1 MMNAISVKNLT
12 MAYRGGKEPDFT
24 FGPVTLELPQGAILG
39 LLGENGAGKTTLM
52 KLILGLRHPDA
63 GEISLLGGAPGQ
75 TDLMEQVGVVLDDPG
90 IPACLTPR
98 QLGKVL
104 GRIFRTWD
112 QGLYEQYLRRMQLP
126 ERKAFSEFSKGM
138 KMKLSIAAALGH
150 RPKLLILDEPT
161 SGLDPVV
168 REEVVE
174 LLSDFTREPDHSI
187 LISSH
192 IVGDLEKLCDYVA
205 FLHHGT
211 LLLCEEKDRVLEQ
224 YGILH
229 GSAPEIDAL
238 DPQVVLHQERS
249 AYGAEALV
257 RRALVP
263 RSQGLRSATLEEI
276 FVGMIKEEA

>member
-1 MMNAISVKNLT
+1 MNAISVKDLT
-12 MAYRGGKEPDFT
+12 ITYHGGKKPDFS
-24 FGPVTLELPQGAILG
+24 FGPVTLELPKGAILG

-52 KLILGLRHPDA
+52 KLILGLRRPQS
-63 GEISLLGGAPGQ
+63 GEISLLDGVPGQ
-75 TDLMEQVGVVLDDPG
+75 PAIMENVGVVLDEPG
-90 IPACLTPR
+90 VPACLTPV

-104 GRIFRTWD
+104 GRIYHSWD
-112 QGLYEQYLRRMQLP
+112 PQRYAQYLRQLQLP
-126 ERKAFSEFSKGM
+126 ENKPFSEFSKGM
-138 KMKLSIAAALGH
+138 KTKLSSAAALGH
-150 RPKLLILDEPT
+150 CPKLLILDEPT
-161 SGLDPVV
+161 SGLDPLV
-168 REEVVE
+168 REEMLE
-174 LLSDFTREPDHSI
+174 LLSDFTRDPEHSI

-229 GSAPEIDAL
+229 GSASEIDAL
-238 DPQVVLHQERS
+238 DPQAVLHQERS
-249 AYGAEALV
+249 AYGVEALV

-263 RSQGLRSATLEEI
+263 QSLALRSATLEEI

>member
-1 MMNAISVKNLT
+1 MNAISVKDLT
-12 MAYRGGKEPDFT
+12 ITYHGGKKPDFS
-24 FGPVTLELPQGAILG
+24 FGPVTLELPKGAILG

-52 KLILGLRHPDA
+52 KLILGLRRPQS
-63 GEISLLGGAPGQ
+63 GEISLLDGAPGQ
-75 TDLMEQVGVVLDDPG
+75 PAIMENVGVVLDEPG
-90 IPACLTPR
+90 VPACLTPV

-104 GRIFRTWD
+104 GRIYHSWD
-112 QGLYEQYLRRMQLP
+112 PQRYAQYLRQLQLP
-126 ERKAFSEFSKGM
+126 ENKPFSEFSKGM
-138 KMKLSIAAALGH
+138 KTKLSIAAALGH
-150 RPKLLILDEPT
+150 CPKLLILDEPT

-174 LLSDFTREPDHSI
+174 LLSDFTREPEHSI

-238 DPQVVLHQERS
+238 DPQAVLHQERS

-263 RSQGLRSATLEEI
+263 QSQGLRSATLEEI

>member
-1 MMNAISVKNLT
+1 MNAISVKDLT
-12 MAYRGGKEPDFT
+12 ITYHVGKKPDFS
-24 FGPVTLELPQGAILG
+24 FGPVTLELPKGAILG

-52 KLILGLRHPDA
+52 KLILGLRRPQS
-63 GEISLLGGAPGQ
+63 GEISLLDGVPGQ
-75 TDLMEQVGVVLDDPG
+75 PAIMENVGVVLDEPG
-90 IPACLTPR
+90 VPACLTPV

-104 GRIFRTWD
+104 GRIYHSWD
-112 QGLYEQYLRRMQLP
+112 PQRYAQYLRQLQLP
-126 ERKAFSEFSKGM
+126 ENKPFSEFSKGM
-138 KMKLSIAAALGH
+138 KTKLSIAAALGH
-150 RPKLLILDEPT
+150 CPKLLILDEPT
-161 SGLDPVV
+161 SGLDPLV
-168 REEVVE
+168 REEMLE
-174 LLSDFTREPDHSI
+174 LLSDFTRDPEHSI

-229 GSAPEIDAL
+229 GSASEIDAL
-238 DPQVVLHQERS
+238 DPQAVLHQERS
-249 AYGAEALV
+249 AYGVEALV

-263 RSQGLRSATLEEI
+263 QSLALRSATLEEI

>member
-1 MMNAISVKNLT
+1 MNAISVKDLT
-12 MAYRGGKEPDFT
+12 ITYHGGKKPDFS
-24 FGPVTLELPQGAILG
+24 FGPVTLELPKGAILG

-52 KLILGLRHPDA
+52 KLILGLRRPQS
-63 GEISLLGGAPGQ
+63 GEISLLDGVPGQ
-75 TDLMEQVGVVLDDPG
+75 PAIMENVGVVLDEPG
-90 IPACLTPR
+90 VPACLTPV

-104 GRIFRTWD
+104 GRIYHSWD
-112 QGLYEQYLRRMQLP
+112 PQRYAQYLRQLQLP
-126 ERKAFSEFSKGM
+126 ENKPFSEFSKGM
-138 KMKLSIAAALGH
+138 KTKLSIAAALGH
-150 RPKLLILDEPT
+150 CPKLLILDEPT
-161 SGLDPVV
+161 SGLDPLV
-168 REEVVE
+168 REEMLE
-174 LLSDFTREPDHSI
+174 LLSDFTRDPEHSI

-229 GSAPEIDAL
+229 GSASEIDAL
-238 DPQVVLHQERS
+238 DPQAVLHQERS
-249 AYGAEALV
+249 AYGVEALV

-263 RSQGLRSATLEEI
+263 QSLALRSATLEEI

>member
-1 MMNAISVKNLT
+1 MNAISVKDLT
-12 MAYRGGKEPDFT
+12 ITYHGGKKPNFS
-24 FGPVTLELPQGAILG
+24 FGPVTLELPKGAILG

-52 KLILGLRHPDA
+52 KLILGLRRPQS
-63 GEISLLGGAPGQ
+63 GEISLLDGAPGQ
-75 TDLMEQVGVVLDDPG
+75 PAIMENVGVVLDEPG
-90 IPACLTPR
+90 FPACLTPV

-104 GRIFRTWD
+104 GRIYHSWD
-112 QGLYEQYLRRMQLP
+112 SQRYAQYLRQLQLP
-126 ERKAFSEFSKGM
+126 ENKPFSEFSKGM
-138 KMKLSIAAALGH
+138 KTKLSIAAALGH
-150 RPKLLILDEPT
+150 CPKLLILDEPT
-161 SGLDPVV
+161 SGLDPLV
-168 REEVVE
+168 REEMLE
-174 LLSDFTREPDHSI
+174 LLSDFTRDPEHSI

-229 GSAPEIDAL
+229 GSASEIDAL
-238 DPQVVLHQERS
+238 DPQAVLHQERS
-249 AYGAEALV
+249 AYGVEALV

-263 RSQGLRSATLEEI
+263 QSLALRSATLEEI

>member
-1 MMNAISVKNLT
+1 MNAISVKDLT
-12 MAYRGGKEPDFT
+12 ITYHGGKKPDFS
-24 FGPVTLELPQGAILG
+24 FGPVTLELPKGAILG

-52 KLILGLRHPDA
+52 KLILGLRRPQS
-63 GEISLLGGAPGQ
+63 GEISLLDGAPGQ
-75 TDLMEQVGVVLDDPG
+75 PAIMENVGVVLDEPG
-90 IPACLTPR
+90 VPACLTPV

-104 GRIFRTWD
+104 GRIYHSWD
-112 QGLYEQYLRRMQLP
+112 SQRYAQYLRQLQLP
-126 ERKAFSEFSKGM
+126 ENKPFSEFSKGM
-138 KMKLSIAAALGH
+138 KTKLSIAAALGH
-150 RPKLLILDEPT
+150 CPKLLILDEPT
-161 SGLDPVV
+161 SGLDPLV
-168 REEVVE
+168 REEMLE
-174 LLSDFTREPDHSI
+174 LLSDFTRDPEHSI

-211 LLLCEEKDRVLEQ
+211 LRLCEEKDRVLEQ

-229 GSAPEIDAL
+229 GSASEIDAL
-238 DPQVVLHQERS
+238 DPQAVLHQERS

-263 RSQGLRSATLEEI
+263 QSLALRSATLEEI

>member
-1 MMNAISVKNLT
+1 MNAISVKDLT
-12 MAYRGGKEPDFT
+12 ITYHGGKKPDFS
-24 FGPVTLELPQGAILG
+24 FGPVTLELPKGAILG

-52 KLILGLRHPDA
+52 KLILGLRRPQS
-63 GEISLLGGAPGQ
+63 GEISLLDGVPGQ
-75 TDLMEQVGVVLDDPG
+75 PAIMENVGVVLDEPG
-90 IPACLTPR
+90 VPACLTPV

-104 GRIFRTWD
+104 GRIYQSWD
-112 QGLYEQYLRRMQLP
+112 SQRYAQYLRQLQLP
-126 ERKAFSEFSKGM
+126 ENKPFSEFSKGM
-138 KMKLSIAAALGH
+138 KTKLSIAAALGH
-150 RPKLLILDEPT
+150 CPKLLILDEPT
-161 SGLDPVV
+161 SGLDPLV
-168 REEVVE
+168 REEMLE
-174 LLSDFTREPDHSI
+174 LLSDFTRDPEHSI

-229 GSAPEIDAL
+229 GSASEIDAL
-238 DPQVVLHQERS
+238 DPQAVLHQERS

-263 RSQGLRSATLEEI
+263 QSLALRSATLEEI

>member
-1 MMNAISVKNLT
+1 MNAISVKDLT
-12 MAYRGGKEPDFT
+12 ITYHGGKKPDFS
-24 FGPVTLELPQGAILG
+24 FGPVTLELPKGAILG

-52 KLILGLRHPDA
+52 KLILGLRRPQS
-63 GEISLLGGAPGQ
+63 GEISLLDGLPGQ
-75 TDLMEQVGVVLDDPG
+75 PAIMENVGVVLDEPG
-90 IPACLTPR
+90 VPACLTPV

-104 GRIFRTWD
+104 GRIYQSWD
-112 QGLYEQYLRRMQLP
+112 PQRYAQYLRQLQLP
-126 ERKAFSEFSKGM
+126 ENKPFSEFSKGM
-138 KMKLSIAAALGH
+138 KTKLSIAAALGH
-150 RPKLLILDEPT
+150 CPKLLILDEPT
-161 SGLDPVV
+161 SGLDPLV
-168 REEVVE
+168 REEMLE
-174 LLSDFTREPDHSI
+174 LLSDFTRDPEHSI

-238 DPQVVLHQERS
+238 DPQAVLHQERS
-249 AYGAEALV
+249 AYGVEALV

-263 RSQGLRSATLEEI
+263 QSLALRSATLEEI

>member
-1 MMNAISVKNLT
+1 MNAISVKDLT
-12 MAYRGGKEPDFT
+12 ITYHGGKKPDFS
-24 FGPVTLELPQGAILG
+24 FGPVTLELPKGAILG

-52 KLILGLRHPDA
+52 KLILGLRRPQS
-63 GEISLLGGAPGQ
+63 GEISLLDGAPGQ
-75 TDLMEQVGVVLDDPG
+75 PAIMENVGVVLDEPG
-90 IPACLTPR
+90 VPACLTPV

-104 GRIFRTWD
+104 GRIYHSWD
-112 QGLYEQYLRRMQLP
+112 PQRYAQYLRQLQLP
-126 ERKAFSEFSKGM
+126 ENKPFSEFSKGM
-138 KMKLSIAAALGH
+138 KTKLSIAAALGH
-150 RPKLLILDEPT
+150 CPKLLILDEPT
-161 SGLDPVV
+161 SGLDPLV
-168 REEVVE
+168 REEMLE
-174 LLSDFTREPDHSI
+174 LLSDFTRDPEHSI

-238 DPQVVLHQERS
+238 DPQAVLHQERS

-263 RSQGLRSATLEEI
+263 QSQGLRSATLEEI

>member
-1 MMNAISVKNLT
+1 MNAISVKDLT
-12 MAYRGGKEPDFT
+12 ITYHGGKKPDFS
-24 FGPVTLELPQGAILG
+24 FGPVTLELPKGAILG

-52 KLILGLRHPDA
+52 KLILGLRRPQS
-63 GEISLLGGAPGQ
+63 GEISLLDGVPGQ
-75 TDLMEQVGVVLDDPG
+75 PAIMENVGVVLDEPG
-90 IPACLTPR
+90 VPACLTPV

-104 GRIFRTWD
+104 GRIYQSWD
-112 QGLYEQYLRRMQLP
+112 PQRYAQYLRQLQLP
-126 ERKAFSEFSKGM
+126 ENKPFSEFSKGM
-138 KMKLSIAAALGH
+138 KTKLSIAAALGH
-150 RPKLLILDEPT
+150 CPKLLILDEPT
-161 SGLDPVV
+161 SGLDPLV
-168 REEVVE
+168 REEMLE
-174 LLSDFTREPDHSI
+174 LLSDFTRDPEHSI

-211 LLLCEEKDRVLEQ
+211 LLLCEEKDRMLEQ

-229 GSAPEIDAL
+229 GSASEIDAL
-238 DPQVVLHQERS
+238 DPQAVLHQERS

-263 RSQGLRSATLEEI
+263 QSLALRSATLEEI

>member
-1 MMNAISVKNLT
+1 MNAISIKDLT
-12 MAYRGGKEPDFT
+12 ITYHGGKKPDFS
-24 FGPVTLELPQGAILG
+24 FGPVTLELPKGAILG

-52 KLILGLRHPDA
+52 KLILGLRRPQS
-63 GEISLLGGAPGQ
+63 GEISLLDGAPGQ
-75 TDLMEQVGVVLDDPG
+75 PAIMENVGVVLDEPG
-90 IPACLTPR
+90 VPACLTPV

-104 GRIFRTWD
+104 GRIYHSWD
-112 QGLYEQYLRRMQLP
+112 PQRYAQYLRQLQLSENKP
-126 ERKAFSEFSKGM
+126 FSEFSKGM
-138 KMKLSIAAALGH
+138 KTKLSIAAALGH
-150 RPKLLILDEPT
+150 CPKLLILDEPT

-174 LLSDFTREPDHSI
+174 LLSDFTREPEHSI

-238 DPQVVLHQERS
+238 DPQAVLHQERS

-263 RSQGLRSATLEEI
+263 QSQGLRSATLEEI

>member
-1 MMNAISVKNLT
+1 MNAISVKDLT
-12 MAYRGGKEPDFT
+12 ITYHGGKKPDFS
-24 FGPVTLELPQGAILG
+24 FGPVTLELPKGAILG

-52 KLILGLRHPDA
+52 KLILGLRRPQS
-63 GEISLLGGAPGQ
+63 GEISLLDGVPGQ
-75 TDLMEQVGVVLDDPG
+75 PAIMENVGVVLDEPG
-90 IPACLTPR
+90 VPACLTPV

-104 GRIFRTWD
+104 GRIYQSWD
-112 QGLYEQYLRRMQLP
+112 SQRYAQYLRQLQLP
-126 ERKAFSEFSKGM
+126 ENKPFSEFSKGM
-138 KMKLSIAAALGH
+138 KTKLSIAAALGH
-150 RPKLLILDEPT
+150 CPKLLILDEPT
-161 SGLDPVV
+161 AGLDPLV
-168 REEVVE
+168 REEMLE
-174 LLSDFTREPDHSI
+174 LLSDFTRDPEHSI

-229 GSAPEIDAL
+229 GSASEIDAL
-238 DPQVVLHQERS
+238 DPQAVLHQERS
-249 AYGAEALV
+249 AYGVEALV

-263 RSQGLRSATLEEI
+263 QSLALRSATLEEI

>member
-1 MMNAISVKNLT
+1 MNAISVKDLT
-12 MAYRGGKEPDFT
+12 ITYHGGKKPDFS
-24 FGPVTLELPQGAILG
+24 FGPVTLELPKGAILG

-52 KLILGLRHPDA
+52 KLILGLRRPQS
-63 GEISLLGGAPGQ
+63 GEISLLDGLPGQ
-75 TDLMEQVGVVLDDPG
+75 PAIMENVGVVLDEPG
-90 IPACLTPR
+90 VPACLTPV

-104 GRIFRTWD
+104 GRIYQSWD
-112 QGLYEQYLRRMQLP
+112 PQRYAQYLRQLQLP
-126 ERKAFSEFSKGM
+126 ENKPFSEFSKGM
-138 KMKLSIAAALGH
+138 KTKLSIAAALGH
-150 RPKLLILDEPT
+150 CPKLLILDEPT
-161 SGLDPVV
+161 SGLDPLV
-168 REEVVE
+168 REEMLE
-174 LLSDFTREPDHSI
+174 LLSDFTRDPEHSI

-229 GSAPEIDAL
+229 GSALEIDAL
-238 DPQVVLHQERS
+238 DPQAVLHQERS

-263 RSQGLRSATLEEI
+263 QSLALRSATLEEI

>member
-1 MMNAISVKNLT
+1 MNAISVKDLT
-12 MAYRGGKEPDFT
+12 ITYHGGKKPDFS
-24 FGPVTLELPQGAILG
+24 FGPVTLELPKGAILG

-52 KLILGLRHPDA
+52 KLILGLRRPQS
-63 GEISLLGGAPGQ
+63 GEISLLDGVPGQ
-75 TDLMEQVGVVLDDPG
+75 PAIMENVGVVLDEPG
-90 IPACLTPR
+90 VPACLTPV

-104 GRIFRTWD
+104 GRIYHSWD
-112 QGLYEQYLRRMQLP
+112 SQRYAQYLRQLQLP
-126 ERKAFSEFSKGM
+126 ENKPFSEFSKGM
-138 KMKLSIAAALGH
+138 KTKLSIAAALGH
-150 RPKLLILDEPT
+150 CPKLLILDEPT
-161 SGLDPVV
+161 SGLDPLV
-168 REEVVE
+168 REEMLE
-174 LLSDFTREPDHSI
+174 LLSDFTRDPEHSI

-229 GSAPEIDAL
+229 GSASEIDAL
-238 DPQVVLHQERS
+238 DPQAVLHQERS
-249 AYGAEALV
+249 AYGVEALV

-263 RSQGLRSATLEEI
+263 QSLALRSATLEEI

>member
-1 MMNAISVKNLT
+1 MNAISVKDLT
-12 MAYRGGKEPDFT
+12 ITYHGGKKPDFS
-24 FGPVTLELPQGAILG
+24 FGPVTLELPKGAILG

-52 KLILGLRHPDA
+52 KLILGLRRPQS
-63 GEISLLGGAPGQ
+63 GKISLLDGVPGQ
-75 TDLMEQVGVVLDDPG
+75 SAIMENVGVVLDEPG
-90 IPACLTPR
+90 VPACLTPV

-104 GRIFRTWD
+104 GRIYHSWD
-112 QGLYEQYLRRMQLP
+112 PQRYAQYLRQLQLP
-126 ERKAFSEFSKGM
+126 ENKPFSEFSKGM
-138 KMKLSIAAALGH
+138 KTKLSIAAALGH
-150 RPKLLILDEPT
+150 CPKLLILDEPT
-161 SGLDPVV
+161 SGLDPLV
-168 REEVVE
+168 REEMLE
-174 LLSDFTREPDHSI
+174 LLSDFTRDPEHSI

-229 GSAPEIDAL
+229 GSASEIDAL
-238 DPQVVLHQERS
+238 DPQAVLHQERS
-249 AYGAEALV
+249 AYGVEALV

-263 RSQGLRSATLEEI
+263 QSLALRSATLEEI

>member
-1 MMNAISVKNLT
+1 MNAISVKDLT
-12 MAYRGGKEPDFT
+12 ITYHGGKKPDFS
-24 FGPVTLELPQGAILG
+24 FGPVTLELPKGAILG

-52 KLILGLRHPDA
+52 KLILGLRRPQS
-63 GEISLLGGAPGQ
+63 GEISLLDGAPGQ
-75 TDLMEQVGVVLDDPG
+75 PAIMENVGVVLDEPG
-90 IPACLTPR
+90 VPACLTPV

-104 GRIFRTWD
+104 GRIYHSWD
-112 QGLYEQYLRRMQLP
+112 PQRYAQYLRQLQLP
-126 ERKAFSEFSKGM
+126 ENKPFSEFSKGM
-138 KMKLSIAAALGH
+138 KTKLSIAAALGH
-150 RPKLLILDEPT
+150 CPKLLILDEPT
-161 SGLDPVV
+161 SGLDPLV
-168 REEVVE
+168 REEMLE
-174 LLSDFTREPDHSI
+174 LLSDFTRDPEHSI

-229 GSAPEIDAL
+229 GSASEIDAL
-238 DPQVVLHQERS
+238 DPQAVLHQERS
-249 AYGAEALV
+249 AYGVEALV

-263 RSQGLRSATLEEI
+263 QSLALRSATLEEI

>member
-1 MMNAISVKNLT
+1 MNAISVKDLT
-12 MAYRGGKEPDFT
+12 ITYHGGKKPDFS
-24 FGPVTLELPQGAILG
+24 FGPVTLELPKGAILG

-52 KLILGLRHPDA
+52 KLILGLRRPQS
-63 GEISLLGGAPGQ
+63 GEISLLDGVPGQ
-75 TDLMEQVGVVLDDPG
+75 PAIMENVGVVLDEPG
-90 IPACLTPR
+90 VPACLTPV

-104 GRIFRTWD
+104 GRIYHSWD
-112 QGLYEQYLRRMQLP
+112 SQRYAQYLRQLQLP
-126 ERKAFSEFSKGM
+126 ENKPFSEFSRGM
-138 KMKLSIAAALGH
+138 KTKLSIAAALGH
-150 RPKLLILDEPT
+150 CPKLLILDEPT
-161 SGLDPVV
+161 SGLDPLV
-168 REEVVE
+168 REEMLE
-174 LLSDFTREPDHSI
+174 LLSDFTRDPEYSI

-229 GSAPEIDAL
+229 GSASEIDAL
-238 DPQVVLHQERS
+238 DPQAVLHQERS
-249 AYGAEALV
+249 AYGVEALV

-263 RSQGLRSATLEEI
+263 QSLALRSATLEEI

>member
-1 MMNAISVKNLT
+1 MNAISVKDLT
-12 MAYRGGKEPDFT
+12 ITYHGGKKPDFS
-24 FGPVTLELPQGAILG
+24 FGPVTLELPKGAILG

-52 KLILGLRHPDA
+52 KLILGLRRPQS
-63 GEISLLGGAPGQ
+63 GEISLLDGAPGQ
-75 TDLMEQVGVVLDDPG
+75 PAIMENVGVVLDEPG
-90 IPACLTPR
+90 VPACLTPV

-104 GRIFRTWD
+104 GRIYHSWD
-112 QGLYEQYLRRMQLP
+112 PQCYAQYLRQLQLP
-126 ERKAFSEFSKGM
+126 ENKPFSEFSKGM
-138 KMKLSIAAALGH
+138 KTKLSIAAALGH
-150 RPKLLILDEPT
+150 CPKLLILDEPT
-161 SGLDPVV
+161 SGLDPLV
-168 REEVVE
+168 REEMLE
-174 LLSDFTREPDHSI
+174 LLSDFTRDPEHSI

-229 GSAPEIDAL
+229 GSASEIDAL
-238 DPQVVLHQERS
+238 DPQAVLHQERS
-249 AYGAEALV
+249 AYGVEALV

-263 RSQGLRSATLEEI
+263 QSLALRSATLEEI

>member
-1 MMNAISVKNLT
+1 MNAISVKDLT
-12 MAYRGGKEPDFT
+12 ITYHGGKKPDFS
-24 FGPVTLELPQGAILG
+24 FGPVTLELPKGAILG

-52 KLILGLRHPDA
+52 KLILGLRRPQS
-63 GEISLLGGAPGQ
+63 GEISLLDGVPGQ
-75 TDLMEQVGVVLDDPG
+75 PAIMENVGVVLDEPG
-90 IPACLTPR
+90 VPACLTPV

-104 GRIFRTWD
+104 GRIYQSWNPQR
-112 QGLYEQYLRRMQLP
+112 YAQYLRQLQLP
-126 ERKAFSEFSKGM
+126 ENKPFSEFSKGM
-138 KMKLSIAAALGH
+138 KTKLSIAAALGH
-150 RPKLLILDEPT
+150 CPKLLILDEPT
-161 SGLDPVV
+161 SGLDPLV
-168 REEVVE
+168 REEMLE
-174 LLSDFTREPDHSI
+174 LLSDFTRDPEHSI

-229 GSAPEIDAL
+229 GSASEIDAL
-238 DPQVVLHQERS
+238 DPQAVLHQERS

-263 RSQGLRSATLEEI
+263 QSLALRSATLEEI

>member
-1 MMNAISVKNLT
+1 MNAISVKDLT
-12 MAYRGGKEPDFT
+12 ITYHGGKKPDFS
-24 FGPVTLELPQGAILG
+24 FGPVTLELPKGAILG

-52 KLILGLRHPDA
+52 KLILGLRRPQS
-63 GEISLLGGAPGQ
+63 GEISLLDGVPGQ
-75 TDLMEQVGVVLDDPG
+75 PAIMENVGVVLDEPG
-90 IPACLTPR
+90 VPACLTPV

-104 GRIFRTWD
+104 GRIYHSWD
-112 QGLYEQYLRRMQLP
+112 PQRYAQYLRQLQLP
-126 ERKAFSEFSKGM
+126 ENKPFSEFSKGM
-138 KMKLSIAAALGH
+138 KTKLSIAAALGH
-150 RPKLLILDEPT
+150 CPKLLILDEPT
-161 SGLDPVV
+161 SGLDPLV
-168 REEVVE
+168 REEMLE
-174 LLSDFTREPDHSI
+174 LLSDFTRDPEHSI

-229 GSAPEIDAL
+229 GSASEIDAL
-238 DPQVVLHQERS
+238 DSQAVLHQERS
-249 AYGAEALV
+249 AYGVEALV

-263 RSQGLRSATLEEI
+263 QSLALRSATLEEI

>member
-1 MMNAISVKNLT
+1 MNAISVKDLT
-12 MAYRGGKEPDFT
+12 ITYHGGKKPDFS
-24 FGPVTLELPQGAILG
+24 FGPVTLELPKGAILG

-52 KLILGLRHPDA
+52 KLILGLRRPQS
-63 GEISLLGGAPGQ
+63 GEISLLDGVPGQ
-75 TDLMEQVGVVLDDPG
+75 PAIMENVGVVLDEPG
-90 IPACLTPR
+90 VPACLTPV

-104 GRIFRTWD
+104 GRIYHSWD
-112 QGLYEQYLRRMQLP
+112 PQRYAQYLRQLQLP
-126 ERKAFSEFSKGM
+126 ENKPFSEFSKGM
-138 KMKLSIAAALGH
+138 KTKLSIAAALGH
-150 RPKLLILDEPT
+150 CPKLLILDEPT
-161 SGLDPVV
+161 SGLDPLV
-168 REEVVE
+168 REEMLE
-174 LLSDFTREPDHSI
+174 LFSDFTRDPEHSI

-229 GSAPEIDAL
+229 GSASEIDAL
-238 DPQVVLHQERS
+238 DPQAVLHQERS
-249 AYGAEALV
+249 AYGVEALV

-263 RSQGLRSATLEEI
+263 QSLALRSATLEEI

>member
-1 MMNAISVKNLT
+1 MNAISVKDLT
-12 MAYRGGKEPDFT
+12 ITYHGGKKPDFS
-24 FGPVTLELPQGAILG
+24 FGPVTLELPKGAILG

-52 KLILGLRHPDA
+52 KLILGLRRPQS
-63 GEISLLGGAPGQ
+63 GEISLLDGAPGQ
-75 TDLMEQVGVVLDDPG
+75 PAIMENVGVVLDEPG
-90 IPACLTPR
+90 VPACLTPV

-104 GRIFRTWD
+104 GRIYHSWD
-112 QGLYEQYLRRMQLP
+112 PQRYAQYLRQLQLP
-126 ERKAFSEFSKGM
+126 ENKPFSEFSKGM
-138 KMKLSIAAALGH
+138 KTKLSIAAALGH
-150 RPKLLILDEPT
+150 CPKLLILDEPT
-161 SGLDPVV
+161 SGLDPLV
-168 REEVVE
+168 REEMLE
-174 LLSDFTREPDHSI
+174 LLSDFTRDPEHSI

-238 DPQVVLHQERS
+238 DPQAVLHQERS
-249 AYGAEALV
+249 AYGVEALV

-263 RSQGLRSATLEEI
+263 QSLALRSATLEEI

>member
-1 MMNAISVKNLT
+1 MNAISVKDLT
-12 MAYRGGKEPDFT
+12 ITYHGGKKPDFS
-24 FGPVTLELPQGAILG
+24 FGPVTLELPKGAILG

-52 KLILGLRHPDA
+52 KLILGLRRPQS
-63 GEISLLGGAPGQ
+63 GEISLLDGVPGQ
-75 TDLMEQVGVVLDDPG
+75 PAIMENVGVVLDEPG
-90 IPACLTPR
+90 VPACLTPV

-104 GRIFRTWD
+104 GRIYHSWD
-112 QGLYEQYLRRMQLP
+112 PQRYAQYLRQLQLP
-126 ERKAFSEFSKGM
+126 ENKPFSEFSKGM
-138 KMKLSIAAALGH
+138 KTKLSIAAALGH
-150 RPKLLILDEPT
+150 CPKLLILDEPT
-161 SGLDPVV
+161 SGLDPLV
-168 REEVVE
+168 REEMLE
-174 LLSDFTREPDHSI
+174 LLSDFTRDPEHSI

-211 LLLCEEKDRVLEQ
+211 LLLCEEKDRMLEQ

-229 GSAPEIDAL
+229 GSASEIDAL
-238 DPQVVLHQERS
+238 DPQAVLHQERS

-263 RSQGLRSATLEEI
+263 QSLALRSATLEEI

>member
-1 MMNAISVKNLT
+1 MNAISVKDLAIT
-12 MAYRGGKEPDFT
+12 YHGGKKPDFS
-24 FGPVTLELPQGAILG
+24 FGPVTLELPKGAILG

-52 KLILGLRHPDA
+52 KLILGLRRPQS
-63 GEISLLGGAPGQ
+63 GKISLLDGVPGQ
-75 TDLMEQVGVVLDDPG
+75 SAIMENVGVVLDEPG
-90 IPACLTPR
+90 VPACLTPV

-104 GRIFRTWD
+104 GRIYHSWD
-112 QGLYEQYLRRMQLP
+112 PQRYAQYLRQLQLP
-126 ERKAFSEFSKGM
+126 ENKPFSEFSKGM
-138 KMKLSIAAALGH
+138 KTKLSIAAALGH
-150 RPKLLILDEPT
+150 CPKLLILDEPT
-161 SGLDPVV
+161 SGLDPLV
-168 REEVVE
+168 REEMLE
-174 LLSDFTREPDHSI
+174 LLSDFTRDPEHSI

-229 GSAPEIDAL
+229 GSASEIDAL
-238 DPQVVLHQERS
+238 DPQAVLHQERS

-263 RSQGLRSATLEEI
+263 QSLALRSATLEEI

>member
-1 MMNAISVKNLT
+1 MNAISVKDLT
-12 MAYRGGKEPDFT
+12 ITYHGGKKPDFS
-24 FGPVTLELPQGAILG
+24 FGPVTLELPKGAILG

-52 KLILGLRHPDA
+52 KLILGLRRPQS
-63 GEISLLGGAPGQ
+63 GEISLLDGVPGQ
-75 TDLMEQVGVVLDDPG
+75 PAIMENVGVVLDEPG
-90 IPACLTPR
+90 VPACLTPV

-104 GRIFRTWD
+104 GRIYHSWD
-112 QGLYEQYLRRMQLP
+112 PQCYAQYLRQLQLP
-126 ERKAFSEFSKGM
+126 ENKPFSEFSKGM
-138 KMKLSIAAALGH
+138 KTKLSIAAALGH
-150 RPKLLILDEPT
+150 CPKLLILDEPT
-161 SGLDPVV
+161 SGLDPLV
-168 REEVVE
+168 REEMLE
-174 LLSDFTREPDHSI
+174 LLSDFTRDPEHSI

-229 GSAPEIDAL
+229 GSASEIDAL
-238 DPQVVLHQERS
+238 DPQAVLHQERS
-249 AYGAEALV
+249 AYGVEALV

-263 RSQGLRSATLEEI
+263 QSLALRSATLEEI

>member
-1 MMNAISVKNLT
+1 MNAISVKDLT
-12 MAYRGGKEPDFT
+12 ITYHGGKKPDFS
-24 FGPVTLELPQGAILG
+24 FGPVTLELPKGAILG

-52 KLILGLRHPDA
+52 KLILGLRRPHS
-63 GEISLLGGAPGQ
+63 GEISLLDGVPGQ
-75 TDLMEQVGVVLDDPG
+75 PAIMENVGVVLDEPG
-90 IPACLTPR
+90 VPACLTPV

-104 GRIFRTWD
+104 GRIYHSWD
-112 QGLYEQYLRRMQLP
+112 PQRYAQYLRQLQLP
-126 ERKAFSEFSKGM
+126 ENKPFSEFSKGM
-138 KMKLSIAAALGH
+138 KTKLSIAAALGH
-150 RPKLLILDEPT
+150 CPKLLILDEPT
-161 SGLDPVV
+161 SGLDPLV
-168 REEVVE
+168 REEMLE
-174 LLSDFTREPDHSI
+174 LLSDFTRDPEHSI

-229 GSAPEIDAL
+229 GSASEIDAL
-238 DPQVVLHQERS
+238 DPQAVLHQERS
-249 AYGAEALV
+249 AYGVEALV

-263 RSQGLRSATLEEI
+263 QSLALRSATLEEI

>member
-1 MMNAISVKNLT
+1 MNAISVKDLT
-12 MAYRGGKEPDFT
+12 ITYHGGKKPDFS
-24 FGPVTLELPQGAILG
+24 FGPVTLELPKGAILG

-52 KLILGLRHPDA
+52 KLILGLRRPQS
-63 GEISLLGGAPGQ
+63 GEISLLDGVPGQ
-75 TDLMEQVGVVLDDPG
+75 PAIMENVGVVLDEPG
-90 IPACLTPR
+90 VPACLTPV

-104 GRIFRTWD
+104 GRIYHSWD
-112 QGLYEQYLRRMQLP
+112 PQRYAQHLRQLQLP
-126 ERKAFSEFSKGM
+126 ENKPFSEFSKGM
-138 KMKLSIAAALGH
+138 KTKLSIAAALGH
-150 RPKLLILDEPT
+150 CPKLLILDEPT
-161 SGLDPVV
+161 SGLDPLV
-168 REEVVE
+168 REEMLE
-174 LLSDFTREPDHSI
+174 LFSDFTRDPEHSI

-229 GSAPEIDAL
+229 GSASEIDAL
-238 DPQVVLHQERS
+238 DPQAVLHQERS
-249 AYGAEALV
+249 AYGVEALV

-263 RSQGLRSATLEEI
+263 QSLALRSATLEEI

>member
-1 MMNAISVKNLT
+1 MNAISVKDLT
-12 MAYRGGKEPDFT
+12 ITYHGGKKPDFS
-24 FGPVTLELPQGAILG
+24 FGPVTLELPKGAILG

-52 KLILGLRHPDA
+52 KLILGLRRPQS
-63 GEISLLGGAPGQ
+63 GEISLLDGAPGQ
-75 TDLMEQVGVVLDDPG
+75 PAIMENVGVVLDEPG
-90 IPACLTPR
+90 VPACLTPV

-104 GRIFRTWD
+104 GRIYHSWD
-112 QGLYEQYLRRMQLP
+112 PQRYAQHLRQLQLP
-126 ERKAFSEFSKGM
+126 ENKPFSEFSKGM
-138 KMKLSIAAALGH
+138 KTKLSIAAALGH
-150 RPKLLILDEPT
+150 CPKLLILDEPT
-161 SGLDPVV
+161 SGLDPLV
-168 REEVVE
+168 REEMLE
-174 LLSDFTREPDHSI
+174 LLSDFTRDPEHSI

-238 DPQVVLHQERS
+238 DPQAVLHQERS

-263 RSQGLRSATLEEI
+263 QSQGLRSATLEEI

>member
-1 MMNAISVKNLT
+1 MNAISVKDLT
-12 MAYRGGKEPDFT
+12 ITYHGGKKPDFS
-24 FGPVTLELPQGAILG
+24 FGPVTLELPKGAILG

-52 KLILGLRHPDA
+52 KLILGLRRPQS
-63 GEISLLGGAPGQ
+63 GEISLLDGAPGQ
-75 TDLMEQVGVVLDDPG
+75 PAIMENVGVVLDEPG
-90 IPACLTPR
+90 VPACLTPV

-104 GRIFRTWD
+104 GRIYHSWD
-112 QGLYEQYLRRMQLP
+112 PQRYAQYLRQLQLP
-126 ERKAFSEFSKGM
+126 ENKPFSEFSKGM
-138 KMKLSIAAALGH
+138 KTKLSIAAALGH
-150 RPKLLILDEPT
+150 CPKLLILDEPT
-161 SGLDPVV
+161 SGLDPLV
-168 REEVVE
+168 REEMLE
-174 LLSDFTREPDHSI
+174 LLSDFTRDPEHSI

-238 DPQVVLHQERS
+238 DPQAVLHQERS

-263 RSQGLRSATLEEI
+263 QSLALRSATLEEI

>member
-1 MMNAISVKNLT
+1 MNAISVKDLT
-12 MAYRGGKEPDFT
+12 ITYHGGKKPDFS
-24 FGPVTLELPQGAILG
+24 FGPVTLELPKGAILG

-52 KLILGLRHPDA
+52 KLILGLRRPQS
-63 GEISLLGGAPGQ
+63 GEISLLDGVPGQ
-75 TDLMEQVGVVLDDPG
+75 PAIMENVGVVLDEPG
-90 IPACLTPR
+90 VPACLTPV

-104 GRIFRTWD
+104 GRIYQSWD
-112 QGLYEQYLRRMQLP
+112 SQRYAQYLRQLQLP
-126 ERKAFSEFSKGM
+126 ENKPFSEFSKGM
-138 KMKLSIAAALGH
+138 KTKLSIAAALGH
-150 RPKLLILDEPT
+150 CPKLLILDEPT
-161 SGLDPVV
+161 SGLDPLV
-168 REEVVE
+168 REEMLE
-174 LLSDFTREPDHSI
+174 LLSDFTRDPEHSI

-229 GSAPEIDAL
+229 GSASEIDAL
-238 DPQVVLHQERS
+238 DPQAVLHQERS
-249 AYGAEALV
+249 AYGVEALV

-263 RSQGLRSATLEEI
+263 QSLALRSATLEEI

>member
-1 MMNAISVKNLT
+1 MNAISVKDLT
-12 MAYRGGKEPDFT
+12 ITYHGGKKPDFS
-24 FGPVTLELPQGAILG
+24 FGPVTLELPKGAILG

-52 KLILGLRHPDA
+52 KLILGLRRPQS
-63 GEISLLGGAPGQ
+63 GEISLLDGVPGQ
-75 TDLMEQVGVVLDDPG
+75 PAIMENVGVVLDEPG
-90 IPACLTPR
+90 VPACLTPV

-104 GRIFRTWD
+104 GRIYHSWD
-112 QGLYEQYLRRMQLP
+112 PQRYAQYLRQLQLP
-126 ERKAFSEFSKGM
+126 ENKPFSEFSKGM
-138 KMKLSIAAALGH
+138 KTKLSIAAALGH
-150 RPKLLILDEPT
+150 CPRLLILDEPT
-161 SGLDPVV
+161 SGLDPLV
-168 REEVVE
+168 REEMLE
-174 LLSDFTREPDHSI
+174 LLSDFTRDPEHSI

-211 LLLCEEKDRVLEQ
+211 LLLCEEKDRMLEQ

-229 GSAPEIDAL
+229 GSASEIDAL
-238 DPQVVLHQERS
+238 DPQAVLHQERS

-263 RSQGLRSATLEEI
+263 QSLALRSATLEEI

>member
-1 MMNAISVKNLT
+1 MNAISVKDLT
-12 MAYRGGKEPDFT
+12 ITYHGGKKPDFS
-24 FGPVTLELPQGAILG
+24 FGPVTLELPKGAILG

-52 KLILGLRHPDA
+52 KLILGLRRPQS
-63 GEISLLGGAPGQ
+63 GEISLLDGLPGQ
-75 TDLMEQVGVVLDDPG
+75 PAIMENVGVVLDEPG
-90 IPACLTPR
+90 VPACLTPV

-104 GRIFRTWD
+104 GRIYQSWD
-112 QGLYEQYLRRMQLP
+112 PQRYAQYLRQLQLP
-126 ERKAFSEFSKGM
+126 ENKPFSEFSKGM
-138 KMKLSIAAALGH
+138 KTKLSIAAALGH
-150 RPKLLILDEPT
+150 CPKLLILDEPT
-161 SGLDPVV
+161 SGLDPLV
-168 REEVVE
+168 REEMLE
-174 LLSDFTREPDHSI
+174 LLSDFTRDPEHSI

-238 DPQVVLHQERS
+238 DPQAVLHQERS

-263 RSQGLRSATLEEI
+263 QSLALRSATLEEI

>member
-1 MMNAISVKNLT
+1 MNAISVKDLT
-12 MAYRGGKEPDFT
+12 ITYHGGKKPDFS
-24 FGPVTLELPQGAILG
+24 FGPVTLELPKGAILG

-52 KLILGLRHPDA
+52 KLILGLRRPQS
-63 GEISLLGGAPGQ
+63 GEISLLDGLPGQ
-75 TDLMEQVGVVLDDPG
+75 PAIMENVGVVLDEPG
-90 IPACLTPR
+90 VPACLTPV

-104 GRIFRTWD
+104 GRIYHSWD
-112 QGLYEQYLRRMQLP
+112 PQRYAQYLRQLQLP
-126 ERKAFSEFSKGM
+126 ENKPFSEFSKGM
-138 KMKLSIAAALGH
+138 KTKLSIAAALGH
-150 RPKLLILDEPT
+150 CPKLLILDEPT
-161 SGLDPVV
+161 SGLDPLV
-168 REEVVE
+168 REEMLE
-174 LLSDFTREPDHSI
+174 LLSDFTRDPEHSI

-229 GSAPEIDAL
+229 GSASEIDAL
-238 DPQVVLHQERS
+238 DPQAVLHQERS
-249 AYGAEALV
+249 AYGVEALV

-263 RSQGLRSATLEEI
+263 QSLALRSATLEEI